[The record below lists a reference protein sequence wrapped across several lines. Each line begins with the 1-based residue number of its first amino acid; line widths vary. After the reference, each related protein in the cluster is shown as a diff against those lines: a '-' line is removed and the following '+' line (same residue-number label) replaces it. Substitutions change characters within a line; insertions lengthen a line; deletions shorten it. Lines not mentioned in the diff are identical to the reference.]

1 MIRFHNHLTS
11 IFSRH
16 MIRQPF
22 LKKIQLFLTRQPF
35 RGTIP
40 QSWQPF
46 RNHSSWCYYHYQA
59 NCPTCR
65 TEIREI
71 RDLSMAAVLHEF
83 AIVEDQPQSVVCS
96 DAFVHEQRTLAKQ
109 HHAAAATGAR
119 LAA

>member
-1 MIRFHNHLTS
+1 MQFRPHS
-11 IFSRH
+11 GR
-16 MIRQPF
+16 IRQPF
-22 LKKIQLFLTRQPF
+22 LKEIQLPYGSHS
-35 RGTIP
+35 GTVP

-71 RDLSMAAVLHEF
+71 RDLSTAAVLHEF
-83 AIVEDQPQSVVCS
+83 AMLEDQPQSVACS